1 MIKVKKKK
9 KETRKGSIERGAKA
23 PRTRALLARGCDAAL
38 PIAPPSPTK
47 RNEKRTRRA
56 AAALKWTRGKG
67 LRTWARGQTE
77 DTTKD
82 PRLEE
87 AQRIKGDGA
96 ILPKVKRESI
106 HK

>member
-9 KETRKGSIERGAKA
+9 KKTRKGSIERGAKA

-56 AAALKWTRGKG
+56 AAALKWARGKG
-67 LRTWARGQTE
+67 LRTWARGGYDKGSE
-77 DTTKD
+77 VRGGAKD
-82 PRLEE
+82 
-87 AQRIKGDGA
+87 KGRRSDPA
-96 ILPKVKRESI
+96 ES
-106 HK
+106 